1 MLVNS
6 KGEVLTW
13 KKHVEITKEIK
24 KHVNKSLLNEDLK
37 NLPTSFS
44 SIEEAEQF
52 FRARGGI
59 TMEELD
65 KKIMELKNSNVNR

>member
-6 KGEVLTW
+6 KGEILTW
-13 KKHVEITKEIK
+13 KKFVETSKKIKENA
-24 KHVNKSLLNEDLK
+24 NKELMTEGFDNI
-37 NLPTSFS
+37 PTSFAS
-44 SIEEAEQF
+44 MEEAEQF

-65 KKIMELKNSNVNR
+65 NKIMELKYGNDDS